1 MSTEST
7 THELS
12 IIMAKLKGDSSTRL
26 AAIHKFGQL
35 GTSDL
40 KIVLALEQIALKDPE
55 PEIQEAALEV
65 LSLPQHQRVHR
76 NLSSLNDYVRKLL
89 PDEIDLWA
97 KQQIIS
103 PQLTR
108 LLKGRLGVGPITPPI
123 RPIKPSPTGVEREM
137 QPSAAQPALASTPV
151 VPVAPQPAQIVAAPA
166 LKAPRKEAV
175 PFDQWLLSERNIK
188 FALYTGG
195 SLLVLAGII
204 FISVNWMRIPG
215 PAKFAVTLLVTGLM
229 YLGGYLLF
237 QKPMLRIGG
246 IALLGVASGFLPL
259 NFAVLQIYVLG
270 PHGLADDVMWLI
282 ASPMC
287 LLLYLLTSYWTRNK
301 LFTFISLAAIV
312 STIWAALVVGAALS
326 LVYPL
331 VFALAVLGMLILARF
346 FQSTPLENF
355 TRLPLLIV
363 VHIGMPLMIL
373 WNLTGWAYA
382 SVCVDSSYRNCAFMG
397 SPWLGLLGLVT
408 GGLFYLAA
416 DRLFKSWIPRWVAA
430 FLFCGIIFL
439 VLVELDARWEIYHYT
454 FLAVPLIYLGIGYA
468 INRREKKSIGALP
481 LYFMAGLVALIATF
495 AAAISTILI
504 TQNPADLARALFTD
518 VLLLV
523 AIEFLLGIKAAR
535 WLTVF
540 LFPAAFYLAL
550 KSWHFKPLALGITL
564 MLLALIY
571 LGGGYALKLWEK
583 RKYGH
588 LPFYFA
594 AYAIA
599 IFATLLV
606 VNESLPLMIVL
617 YLDVVLLVATNI
629 LLKRI
634 EARWV
639 TAFLFPVP
647 FSLSLDLLHF
657 SQTASGIALMI
668 LALAYMGGGYA
679 LERWEKRKAYAWPLY
694 AAAYAIAIFTTLL
707 VVDKSLPLM
716 IVLYL
721 EVVLLIAT
729 NILLK
734 RIEARWVAA
743 FLFPV
748 PFSLSLGLLNFSQTA
763 SGIALMILALAYMGG
778 GYALERWEKRKAY
791 AWPLYA
797 AAYVIALLVTA
808 QAIPKTTALIEVLF
822 GDVILLI
829 VSAAIHRI
837 YWWVYGAAWLFIL
850 PIYLTIQLLV
860 KGLPDQ
866 GLLMGLLGLIYT
878 AAGYVLGRRAL
889 RLGVPFLSGAAF
901 LSLVAVTLSWVSHP
915 IASMVLAI
923 VAILYLLAALWLV
936 WPWLLSVTWMA
947 VNLLCVSM
955 SLIFFKDAS
964 LFDALVISS
973 ATLGA
978 ILLAGGLS
986 VQRKV
991 SMHWG
996 LPLLVGGTVNLVG
1009 AYLAGLILGEWLAIG
1024 LSALLALYLLA
1035 FAWLMRAWIKVPI
1048 LTYLGLGVVIIGYF
1062 LTIGMLGG
1070 QPALKVWPVYAA
1082 ALCCLFVLLAW
1093 LLRREPLIAIYS
1105 QPLRWVGL
1113 CALVAPMAGSVFLF
1127 EMPVFIAIAFAIAT
1141 LTYLGDAALRRILG
1155 LAYIGLATLVVTIWA
1170 GLAAVKVD
1178 ELQAFVFP
1186 LSLVQLG
1193 VGWNEHARDH
1203 RLAYRLLSL
1212 LGLVLLMGSA
1222 YYQSLVSD
1230 NIFYTILLLV
1240 ESLLALAWGIWQ
1252 HTRTFVQVGGI
1263 ALLVNGVTQ
1272 LGPGFVDLD
1281 RWIQI
1286 AVIGGLLFGLG
1297 LAALFKRQEIL
1308 MARKKLSNTWRQWE
1322 P

>member
-1 MSTEST
+1 MPKEST
-7 THELS
+7 TDELS
-12 IIMAKLKGDSSTRL
+12 IILADLKGDSSTRL
-26 AAIHKFGQL
+26 AVIHKL
-35 GTSDL
+35 GHLETSDS
-40 KIVLALEQIALKDPE
+40 KIVLALEQVVLKDPE
-55 PEIQEAALEV
+55 PEIQAAALEV

-76 NLSSLNDYVRKLL
+76 NLSKLNDYERKLL
-89 PDEIDLWA
+89 PYEIDLWE
-97 KQQIIS
+97 KEQIIS

-151 VPVAPQPAQIVAAPA
+151 VPVPPQPAQIVAAPA

-229 YLGGYLLF
+229 YLCGYLLF

-287 LLLYLLTSYWTRNK
+287 LLVYMLTSYWTRNK

-312 STIWAALVVGAALS
+312 STILAALVVGGALF
-326 LVYPL
+326 LVYLL
-331 VFALAVLGMLILARF
+331 VFALAFLFMLILAYF
-346 FQSTPLENF
+346 FQSTQLSTF

-363 VHIGMPLMIL
+363 GHVGTPLMIL
-373 WNLTGWAYA
+373 VNLIGWISA
-382 SVCVDSSYRNCAFMG
+382 SDCYRFKYGCSDG

-408 GGLFYLAA
+408 SGLFYLTA
-416 DRLFKSWIPRWVAA
+416 DRLFKSRISRWVAA

-439 VLVELDARWEIYHYT
+439 VLAELDASREIIHYAL
-454 FLAVPLIYLGIGYA
+454 LAIPLVYMGIGYT
-468 INRREKKSIGALP
+468 IERMEKNRKGALP
-481 LYFMAGLVALIATF
+481 QYSVAGLVAF
-495 AAAISTILI
+495 ISTLNVELSFHNGVTII
-504 TQNPADLARALFTD
+504 NPADLARALFVD
-518 VLLLV
+518 VLLLL
-523 AIEFLLGIKAAR
+523 ATEFLLGIKTAR

-550 KSWHFKPLALGITL
+550 KTWHFKTLALGITL

-588 LPFYFA
+588 LPFYLA
-594 AYAIA
+594 A
-599 IFATLLV
+599 FV
-606 VNESLPLMIVL
+606 
-617 YLDVVLLVATNI
+617 
-629 LLKRI
+629 
-634 EARWV
+634 
-639 TAFLFPVP
+639 
-647 FSLSLDLLHF
+647 
-657 SQTASGIALMI
+657 
-668 LALAYMGGGYA
+668 
-679 LERWEKRKAYAWPLY
+679 
-694 AAAYAIAIFTTLL
+694 IAIFTTLL
-707 VVDKSLPLM
+707 VVHERLPLM

-748 PFSLSLGLLNFSQTA
+748 PFSLSLDLLHFSQTA

-837 YWWVYGAAWLFIL
+837 YWWVYGAVWLFIL
-850 PIYLTIQLLV
+850 PVYLTIQLLV

-878 AAGYVLGRRAL
+878 ADGYVLGRRAL

-901 LSLVAVTLSWVSHP
+901 LSLVTVTLSWVSHP
-915 IASMVLAI
+915 IASLVLAI

-1024 LSALLALYLLA
+1024 VSALLALYLLA
-1035 FAWLMRAWIKVPI
+1035 FAWLMRAWIRVPI
-1048 LTYLGLGVVIIGYF
+1048 LTYVGLGVVMIGYF

-1093 LLRREPLIAIYS
+1093 LLRREPFTAIYS

-1170 GLAAVKVD
+1170 VLAAVKVD
-1178 ELQAFVFP
+1178 EPQAFVFP
-1186 LSLVQLG
+1186 LSLVLLG
-1193 VGWNEHARDH
+1193 VGWNEHARNH
-1203 RLAYRLLSL
+1203 RLAYCLTSL

-1222 YYQSLVSD
+1222 YYQSLLSD

-1297 LAALFKRQEIL
+1297 LAALFKRQDIL
-1308 MARKKLSNTWRQWE
+1308 MARKKISNTWRQWG